1 MASMRPQPVTIDTH
15 AIDHL
20 IDYCKERTITQLVL
34 VADQNTYRVLGQAV
48 EARLRAEGLDLI
60 SNVFTSH
67 EVIAD
72 AHHILQVLVT
82 ADRAPRTYL
91 AVGSGTLTDIT
102 RFVSWRTGNP
112 FVGMPTAPSVD
123 GFTSMGA
130 PLIIG
135 GVKTTLI
142 TQPPAAIFADLNTLA
157 AAPRAMIAAGFG
169 DMLGKFTSAADWR
182 LGHLL
187 WGEPYDETIAQRTLA
202 AAQQCADQA
211 DAIGGGSPDGILALM
226 QGLIESG
233 YTMLDLGSSRNA
245 SGAEHHYSHYW
256 EMQLLQEGRPAL
268 LHGAKVGVA
277 TTLVAGLYD
286 RVKQLSRAQV
296 ADLLENSELPSRDAE
311 ISAIQTAYGA
321 MAPAIVADQQPFL
334 NLTAEKYDALKA
346 NILAHWPEILEIA
359 AHVPSA
365 AEVARKLQ
373 AVGGPTRVAELG
385 LTATEQANAERYGHY
400 LRQRFTIRKLVRVLG
415 LA

>member
-1 MASMRPQPVTIDTH
+1 
-15 AIDHL
+15 
-20 IDYCKERTITQLVL
+20 
-34 VADQNTYRVLGQAV
+34 
-48 EARLRAEGLDLI
+48 
-60 SNVFTSH
+60 
-67 EVIAD
+67 
-72 AHHILQVLVT
+72 
-82 ADRAPRTYL
+82 
-91 AVGSGTLTDIT
+91 
-102 RFVSWRTGNP
+102 
-112 FVGMPTAPSVD
+112 
-123 GFTSMGA
+123 
-130 PLIIG
+130 
-135 GVKTTLI
+135 
-142 TQPPAAIFADLNTLA
+142 
-157 AAPRAMIAAGFG
+157 
-169 DMLGKFTSAADWR
+169 
-182 LGHLL
+182 
-187 WGEPYDETIAQRTLA
+187 
-202 AAQQCADQA
+202 
-211 DAIGGGSPDGILALM
+211 M